1 MADPSRLK
9 EQRILLLGSGGMI
22 GSALAKALSG
32 PLLFSF
38 QHQELDITDYVALEK
53 TFIKSKPPF
62 VFNAAAFTRVDDCE
76 KFRETAFLVN
86 AQAPHYLAD
95 LCKKYGATL
104 IHFSTDYI
112 FDGSSGRPY
121 PEDHPAKPINYYGTT
136 KWEGEKRIV
145 SSGCNFLI
153 VRSSWIFG
161 KNGDNFVKKILKR
174 ALAGARLEVPEDQI
188 GIPTHAA
195 DVSAATLQ
203 LLTMEASGIYHF
215 ANSGYCTRYEQAQ
228 TILKLYG
235 LNNSIEAVKN
245 ESLHSLAKRPHFS
258 VLDISL
264 YVERTGQ
271 TPRSWQQSTAEYIA
285 FLKENE
291 QELRS

>member
-1 MADPSRLK
+1 
-9 EQRILLLGSGGMI
+9 MI
-22 GSALAKALSG
+22 GSALAKALAG
-32 PLLFSF
+32 PLLFSY
-38 QHQELDITDYVALEK
+38 QHHELDITDYVALEK
-53 TFIKSKPPF
+53 TFLKSKPQL

-121 PEDHPAKPINYYGTT
+121 PEDHPANPINYYGTT

-174 ALAGARLEVPEDQI
+174 ALAGARLEVPLDQI
-188 GIPTHAA
+188 GVPTHSADTAKAA
-195 DVSAATLQ
+195 IQ
-203 LLTMEASGIYHF
+203 LTVQGTTGIYHF
-215 ANSGYCTRYEQAQ
+215 ANSGFCNRYEQAE

-264 YVERTGQ
+264 YMEKTGH